1 MVGPFLPDAE
11 KLAAVRSSLPA
22 LEAGIYLNTGAVGPL
37 PTEVAAAMAELET
50 YELRTGRAHDDYFEE
65 TLERMAEARAAV
77 AAVLTTDVDAI
88 ALTHSTT
95 DGMNLAALAV
105 EWRPG
110 DRALTTGHEHAGA
123 LGPLY
128 ALRARGVELDF
139 VDIGD
144 GGDDER
150 TLAAIDEGIRPGTRL
165 VVVSHVLW
173 TTGALMPV
181 RRIVERAHRD
191 GAIVAVD
198 GAQSVG
204 AIAVDVEALG
214 ADFYAVAA
222 QKWLLGPEG
231 MGALFVS
238 AGARERASL
247 PVGGWFSYASMDG
260 TGGAVPF
267 GDARR
272 YMASGYH
279 RPSIVGMARSIGWL
293 SMYVGLDWVHRRG
306 TAAAARAA
314 GVLGAIP
321 GISVITPVQS
331 MATLVT
337 FRIAGWPA
345 QAALDELSSR
355 VFAIA
360 RTIPNL
366 DAIRISVGCWTSDDE
381 VDRFAAAVA
390 FLAAHTPATLPPR
403 RTLSILNQA

>member
-22 LEAGIYLNTGAVGPL
+22 LDAGIYLNTGAVGPL
-37 PTEVAAAMAELET
+37 PAEVAAAMAELEA
-50 YELRTGRAHDDYFEE
+50 YELRTGRAHDDYLED
-65 TLERMAEARAAV
+65 TLQRMAEARAAV
-77 AAVLTTDVDAI
+77 AAVLTTDVDSV

-95 DGMNLAALAV
+95 DGMNLAALSI

-110 DRALTTGHEHAGA
+110 DRAVTTRQEHAGA

-128 ALRARGVELDF
+128 ALRARGIELDF
-139 VDIGD
+139 VEI
-144 GGDDER
+144 GDDER
-150 TLAAIDEGIRPGTRL
+150 TLAAFADAIRPETRL

-173 TTGALMPV
+173 TTGAVLPIE
-181 RRIVERAHRD
+181 RIVELAHRA

-204 AIAVDVEALG
+204 AIPVDVEALG
-214 ADFYAVAA
+214 ADFYAIAA

-238 AGARERASL
+238 PPARERTSM
-247 PVGGWFSYASMDG
+247 PVGGWFSYASIDG
-260 TGGAVPF
+260 AGAAVPF
-267 GDARR
+267 DDARR

-306 TAAAARAA
+306 RASAARAA
-314 GVLGAIP
+314 RILAAIP
-321 GISVITPVQS
+321 GVTVLTPAGA

-345 QAALDELSSR
+345 EAALRELSAR

-360 RTIPNL
+360 RTVVAI
-366 DAIRISVGCWTSDDE
+366 DAVRISVGCWTSDE
-381 VDRFAAAVA
+381 EIDRLAEAVA
-390 FLAAHTPATLPPR
+390 LLASHTPETLPAR
-403 RTLSILNQA
+403 RTLSVLHEP